1 MPPVTAREFGVR
13 FSEAIDNLKGK
24 LPSASIAWDDL
35 AGPVHAKVFTV
46 AGATTADLARD
57 IQQAMTEAIAN
68 GTTITEFRKQ
78 FDEIVQR
85 HGWTY
90 RGKRGWRT
98 GVIFN
103 TNMRSAHMAGRWQQ
117 IEALVRSTGQMVYVQ
132 YRHSHASKNPRKHHL
147 AWDGKTYP
155 YNDSFWNTH
164 SAPNGFGCKCSLR
177 SYSQREFDRRGLTVS
192 DPYPIQYRDVI
203 DRHGEIKDRVPV
215 GIDPGWDHNVGK
227 SWIAPELALGQ
238 KIASLPP
245 QLRGVVA
252 DKSITPAFVQAM
264 STNWQA
270 ARSAAQPAVVGFMDS
285 ATLQAVTDKV
295 PALSIDST
303 AMRVVD
309 AAIPAGLD
317 LPDSLRNYRAVLW
330 DAVANELV
338 VVPQGQQWQAVRL
351 RPNVASK
358 LGTALEVQGVED
370 TTAAA
375 LSDGRYRVLVGRVR

>member
-1 MPPVTAREFGVR
+1 MSGTIAVHGGECMPHYVVSNCRC
-13 FSEAIDNLKGK
+13 
-24 LPSASIAWDDL
+24 
-35 AGPVHAKVFTV
+35 
-46 AGATTADLARD
+46 
-57 IQQAMTEAIAN
+57 
-68 GTTITEFRKQ
+68 TIR
-78 FDEIVQR
+78 V
-85 HGWTY
+85 
-90 RGKRGWRT
+90 
-98 GVIFN
+98 
-103 TNMRSAHMAGRWQQ
+103 
-117 IEALVRSTGQMVYVQ
+117 
-132 YRHSHASKNPRKHHL
+132 
-147 AWDGKTYP
+147 
-155 YNDSFWNTH
+155 
-164 SAPNGFGCKCSLR
+164 
-177 SYSQREFDRRGLTVS
+177 YSQREMDRKGLKSSEPFKVQT
-192 DPYPIQYRDVI
+192 RDVVTR
-203 DRHGEIKDRVPV
+203 DGEIKDRVPV

-245 QLRGVVA
+245 QLRGLVA

>member
-1 MPPVTAREFGVR
+1 MPEVMSREFGVR
-13 FSEAIDNLKGK
+13 FNEAIDNLKGK

-46 AGATTADLARD
+46 AGAITADLARD

-68 GTTITEFRKQ
+68 GTTITAFRKQ

-98 GVIFN
+98 GVIFD

-117 IEALVRSTGQMVYVQ
+117 IEALASSTGQVVHLQ
-132 YRHSHASKNPRKHHL
+132 YRTAGDARVRPQHR
-147 AWDGKTYP
+147 AWDGKIYP
-155 YNDSFWNTH
+155 KDDSFWQTH
-164 SAPNGFGCKCSLR
+164 YPPNGWGCRCTIR
-177 SYSQREFDRRGLTVS
+177 VYSQREMDRKGLKASEPFKVQT
-192 DPYPIQYRDVI
+192 RDVVTR
-203 DRHGEIKDRVPV
+203 DGEIKDRVPV

-270 ARSAAQPAVVGFMDS
+270 ARSSAQPAVVGFMDS
-285 ATLQAVTDKV
+285 ATLQAVADKV
-295 PALSIDST
+295 PTLSIDST

-330 DAVANELV
+330 DAVANEVV